1 MLEKILVKEIV
12 APILIVAIFFA
23 VYSVI
28 VTIIKKVTKL
38 KLSYVDE
45 KRKKTITNLIIN
57 IIRCVFIVVA
67 ILMILNVYSID
78 TTALLASLGTV
89 SLVAGLAL
97 QDTIKDFLSGITI
110 IFENQYSVGDTITIN
125 GFKGEVLTIG
135 LKSTRIRAYTGEVMI
150 IANRNIGEVINHSIE
165 KSLAQVNFQVS
176 YEDDINKAEK
186 VLKKLCERLTEELE
200 NIKGEVTLLGITN
213 LDESGIN
220 YRITVETIPLKNA
233 EIERKIL
240 KEVKLELDK
249 NGITI
254 PYKQVVIR
262 NA

>member
-1 MLEKILVKEIV
+1 
-12 APILIVAIFFA
+12 
-23 VYSVI
+23 
-28 VTIIKKVTKL
+28 
-38 KLSYVDE
+38 
-45 KRKKTITNLIIN
+45 
-57 IIRCVFIVVA
+57 
-67 ILMILNVYSID
+67 MILNVYSID

-125 GFKGEVLTIG
+125 GFKGDVLTIG

-233 EIERKIL
+233 EIEKTR
-240 KEVKLELDK
+240 
-249 NGITI
+249 
-254 PYKQVVIR
+254 IR
-262 NA
+262 NEVIYGQN

>member
-1 MLEKILVKEIV
+1 MLVTTDRRSSSSKAQYSSVSTLLVW
-12 APILIVAIFFA
+12 
-23 VYSVI
+23 
-28 VTIIKKVTKL
+28 
-38 KLSYVDE
+38 VDN
-45 KRKKTITNLIIN
+45 KHRYK
-57 IIRCVFIVVA
+57 
-67 ILMILNVYSID
+67 
-78 TTALLASLGTV
+78 
-89 SLVAGLAL
+89 
-97 QDTIKDFLSGITI
+97 FLSWQDEE
-110 IFENQYSVGDTITIN
+110 F
-125 GFKGEVLTIG
+125 
-135 LKSTRIRAYTGEVMI
+135 
-150 IANRNIGEVINHSIE
+150 IE
-165 KSLAQVNFQVS
+165 DLNWL
-176 YEDDINKAEK
+176 NKK
-186 VLKKLCERLTEELE
+186 LE